1 MECSHIVLFHSAKNF
16 SLSSP
21 GLLKQIEEMKIL
33 HKEEAEKLHKKLKW
47 YSENQQLLDRD
58 MVVLKDKRDEVKELR
73 ELVDRLENE
82 NQRLRK
88 DKAANQS
95 EKNSD
100 STTILDLKRQVSN
113 ICLQP
118 ISSSVSVSCAYKVQ
132 ISFR

>member
-58 MVVLKDKRDEVKELR
+58 MAVLKDKRDEIKELR

-113 ICLQP
+113 IYLQP
-118 ISSSVSVSCAYKVQ
+118 ISSFVSVSCAYKVQ